1 MIHRHINTS
10 ISLAVILCI
19 SGCVTAPVHKRSGE
33 IEQEPG
39 FFERA
44 GQGLSD
50 VGASI
55 SDFFTRDTKVNQSR
69 TRLNNAAAN
78 YRQAQALDR
87 QFQNTKQQEQRAA
100 ENNVFDFLNKIQK
113 SGIGK
118 FIKQALTEEED
129 RAKKN
134 GRPKPA
140 FATIGTLARAF
151 QLYND
156 VNPDNPFT
164 PLDFATFRRTV
175 AGQQAL
181 VKLGVVPCAN
191 YDGYCQ

>member
-33 IEQEPG
+33 IEQEPSSS
-39 FFERA
+39 ETA
-44 GQGLSD
+44 GQ
-50 VGASI
+50 SI
-55 SDFFTRDTKVNQSR
+55 SDFLSRKNNQSQR
-69 TRLNNAAAN
+69 NENMRASSLAKL
-78 YRQAQALDR
+78 RQAHTLR
-87 QFQNTKQQEQRAA
+87 LQFELQKQQEQRAVD
-100 ENNVFDFLNKIQK
+100 NNVFDFLNKIQK

-181 VKLGVVPCAN
+181 VKLGIVPCAN